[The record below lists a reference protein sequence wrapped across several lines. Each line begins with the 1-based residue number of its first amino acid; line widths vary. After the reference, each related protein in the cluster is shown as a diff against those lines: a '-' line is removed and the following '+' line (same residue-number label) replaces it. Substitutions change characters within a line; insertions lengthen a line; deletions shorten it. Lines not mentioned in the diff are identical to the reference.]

1 MILYHNRIASSWM
14 GILGMTTFI
23 PSAVG
28 KTNFRIIESPEAD
41 AVLWPHGEAPTVE
54 KIPRAI
60 GTFGCF
66 IHSLIKGREI

>member
-1 MILYHNRIASSWM
+1 MYMDLFLILYHNRIASSWM

-28 KTNFRIIESPEAD
+28 KTNFRTQRIIESPEAD

-54 KIPRAI
+54 KIP
-60 GTFGCF
+60 
-66 IHSLIKGREI
+66 